1 MKGSKPD
8 FVFLSEK
15 KANETRMEEVK
26 NSIGFFGKLVVDAK
40 GKVGGLRLMW
50 KWEVNVEVEEFNKN
64 LLAVK
69 IKEALCEWLLV
80 GFHGPSY
87 LAKKRKAW
95 ENLCAILESF

>member
-1 MKGSKPD
+1 M
-8 FVFLSEK
+8 FLSEK

-80 GFHGPSY
+80 GFHGPPY
-87 LAKKRKAW
+87 PAKKRKAW
-95 ENLCAILESF
+95 ENLYAILESF